1 MRGDGWAL
9 TAARAPR
16 GKVARKETELT
27 KVVGP
32 GRVFFPCDG
41 LFSALQFSAED
52 VFLVRLLLFFG
63 GLIWD
68 SVSIVFISVIVRIG
82 II

>member
-68 SVSIVFISVIVRIG
+68 SGVFISVIVRIG